1 MEQMKPCPFCGAIPQ
16 LDKCTST
23 VKCRNCLCKSP
34 LVGKV
39 LTEKEREGLNEWEQ
53 AIRAWNKR
61 A

>member
-1 MEQMKPCPFCGAIPQ
+1 MEQMKPCPFCGQEPH
-16 LDKCTST
+16 LDKCIST

-39 LTEKEREGLNEWEQ
+39 LTEEERKGLNEWEQ